1 MKLTQIQYQHYTI
14 SPINSI
20 PQPQKKN
27 EKGNTRKQ
35 KVPHHLVFVK
45 EAIQNSRFLP
55 ARHSQP
61 RHNPT
66 EQKGCQRVESATT
79 CDM

>member
-27 EKGNTRKQ
+27 EKGKYKETKSAPSSRIC
-35 KVPHHLVFVK
+35 K

-66 EQKGCQRVESATT
+66 AQKGCQRVESATT